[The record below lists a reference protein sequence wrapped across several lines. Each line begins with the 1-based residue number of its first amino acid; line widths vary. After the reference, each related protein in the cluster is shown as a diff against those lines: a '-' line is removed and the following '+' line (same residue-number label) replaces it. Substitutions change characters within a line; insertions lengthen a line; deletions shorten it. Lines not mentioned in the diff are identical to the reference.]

1 MSGVCRCSA
10 GRILGEKK
18 VVVPWKKLQKLLLG
32 RELAQK
38 KILKQLWDSEA
49 DP

>member
-1 MSGVCRCSA
+1 MSDVCRCNA
-10 GRILGEKK
+10 GRALGKKK
-18 VVVPWKKLQKLLLG
+18 VVVPWKKLQKLLSG

-38 KILKQLWDSEA
+38 KILQLWDSET